1 MLLEQEKFSWT
12 EPAGCPSSVPSLAG
26 ARDVRGV
33 RAQRA
38 HFVGGHGQLGR
49 AAILKVEG
57 R

>member
-57 R
+57 H